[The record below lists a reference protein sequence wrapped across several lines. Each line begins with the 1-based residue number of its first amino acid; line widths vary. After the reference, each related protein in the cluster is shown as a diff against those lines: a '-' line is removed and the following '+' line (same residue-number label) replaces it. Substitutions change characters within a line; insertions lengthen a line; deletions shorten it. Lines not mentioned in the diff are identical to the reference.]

1 MKSLY
6 ISISWNFIHDLISHA
21 SPPKKKDINVKVK
34 VKYYPPSMSITLNEY
49 RLGYYN
55 KRKLQPPPPP
65 SHGIIWALAQNAS
78 EALH

>member
-55 KRKLQPPPPP
+55 KGKLQKKNT
-65 SHGIIWALAQNAS
+65 SHGIIWAAQNAS